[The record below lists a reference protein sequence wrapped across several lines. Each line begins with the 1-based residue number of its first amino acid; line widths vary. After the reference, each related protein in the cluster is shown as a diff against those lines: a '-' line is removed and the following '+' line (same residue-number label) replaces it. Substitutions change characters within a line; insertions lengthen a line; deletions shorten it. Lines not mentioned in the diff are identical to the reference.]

1 MPKFYESIR
10 KEVQVID
17 DEVSTI
23 AQDINSLS
31 SAVAAVS
38 TPISDI
44 TKGASLALATAAIS
58 VTVPLTTITRGASLA
73 IATAGLASATA
84 VQTIDNEISSLSDD
98 MNSLSSA
105 IATVDN
111 EISTIAEVIRKGTG
125 TEIASNKSLIDAIG
139 MNGTSTLNDDY
150 GKGSLIQFMHGMYNE
165 AVILF
170 VIPEAVGS
178 INAHNSAILTEL
190 EKVGEVLTI
199 TQADALAYPDFE
211 SITMC
216 VLGTDNG
223 TAWTLSNL
231 ADIKIIPNLPLLSCD
246 SSTAAYFEIGTDG
259 GDAAAKTA
267 INAIANIGGTILG
280 TGFHSAAGLAV
291 GANTVSS
298 STIYNTLDMSNAN
311 ITETWYAYES
321 VNANTDV
328 VLGEVRRIQP
338 DGSLGID
345 ETGAEVPATMA
356 FYGCGYSFNDLN
368 TLGKAV
374 FRLLCEKLIFGVTI
388 GSSLTIA
395 GDIGDL
401 ETKTFGNMSNR
412 HTNAVPLAAFISG
425 NSGGTGTELPNSKSL
440 YDVQKDLSA
449 AIVTIDNEVSTID
462 NQLSTVLQR
471 QNVLS
476 SAIDAVSTPITDITK
491 GCSNAIASV
500 VITASVLISNVTK
513 GCSLA
518 IATAGIIQTIDNEIS
533 TIDAKVDGLST
544 AIQRKAAVKDWW
556 SALAAVVTI
565 TGTTT
570 AKTLPEVTIPGSGG
584 NRLPAGATI
593 QGAIPMVKFRKLKN
607 TNATN
612 ANALSQAQHL
622 QVRDDGGGSWHNFLT
637 LPDGLLDIATATI
650 EGGDL
655 WIGNIDL
662 SSTGYVDGAD
672 TYEFQI
678 DEAHAQQ
685 DNLELRGIQTGIRV
699 YYY

>member
-1 MPKFYESIR
+1 MPKFFESIR
-10 KEVQVID
+10 TEVQTID
-17 DEVSTI
+17 NEVSTI

-31 SAVAAVS
+31 SAIAAVS

-58 VTVPLTTITRGASLA
+58 ASVPLTTITRGASLA
-73 IATAGLASATA
+73 IATAGLASAAA
-84 VQTIDNEISSLSDD
+84 VQTIDDEISSLSDD
-98 MNSLSSA
+98 MNTLSSA

-111 EISTIAEVIRKGTG
+111 EISTITEVIRKGTG
-125 TEIASNKSLIDAIG
+125 TEIASNKSLVDAMG

-199 TQADALAYPDFE
+199 TQADALTYPDFE
-211 SITMC
+211 SISMC

-223 TAWTLSNL
+223 TPWTLSNL
-231 ADIKIIPNLPLLSCD
+231 ADIKIVPNLPLLSCD
-246 SSTAAYFEIGTDG
+246 ASTADYFEIGTDG

-267 INAIANIGGTILG
+267 ITGIANIGGTILG
-280 TGFHSAAGLAV
+280 IGFHSAAGLAV

-328 VLGEVRRIQP
+328 ILGEVRRIQP

-345 ETGAEVPATMA
+345 ETGTEVPATMA

-388 GSSLTIA
+388 GSSLTLA
-395 GDIGDL
+395 GDIGGL

-412 HTNAVPLAAFISG
+412 HSNAVPLAAFISG

-440 YDVQKDLSA
+440 FDVLNVLTA
-449 AIVTIDNEVSTID
+449 AVQTVDNEVSTLNGKAD
-462 NQLSTVLQR
+462 T
-471 QNVLS
+471 
-476 SAIDAVSTPITDITK
+476 
-491 GCSNAIASV
+491 
-500 VITASVLISNVTK
+500 
-513 GCSLA
+513 
-518 IATAGIIQTIDNEIS
+518 
-533 TIDAKVDGLST
+533 LST
-544 AIQRKAAVKDWW
+544 AIQRKPVAKDWW
-556 SALAAVVTI
+556 SAITPVLTI
-565 TGTTT
+565 TGTST
-570 AKTLPEVTIPGSGG
+570 AKAFPEVTIPSSGG
-584 NRLPAGATI
+584 NRLPAGVVI
-593 QGAIPMVKFRKLKN
+593 QGAIAMVKFRKIKN
-607 TNATN
+607 THATKD
-612 ANALSQAQHL
+612 NALSHVQHL
-622 QVRDDGGGSWHNFLT
+622 QVRDDGGGSWHNALT
-637 LPDGLLDIATATI
+637 LPDGLLDIATATV

-662 SSTGYVDGAD
+662 SSSGYVDGAD

-678 DEAHAQQ
+678 DEAHAEQT
-685 DNLELRGIQTGIRV
+685 NLELRGIQSGIRV